1 LCSDTWCPLMRLLV
15 EVLDTNHM
23 ATHQAVLAAFSS
35 LSVNPFQLFLT
46 YANARPQLTIFQNL
60 LHRAVTYIL
69 YTLSSSPSPLIQYLF
84 KDVDILGQT
93 LAGCDLSQGD
103 FLNGLSKRTLHGFY
117 LNLAS
122 SIRCASE
129 SSPNAEL
136 ISSLIQ
142 ASNNASRWETFLKDV
157 REYEEKNRGDDTGI
171 TPPPASNI
179 VDTAKIDACDMPDQM
194 VSNATQVRFRHQK
207 I

>member
-1 LCSDTWCPLMRLLV
+1 M
-15 EVLDTNHM
+15 
-23 ATHQAVLAAFSS
+23 
-35 LSVNPFQLFLT
+35 
-46 YANARPQLTIFQNL
+46 
-60 LHRAVTYIL
+60 
-69 YTLSSSPSPLIQYLF
+69 
-84 KDVDILGQT
+84 
-93 LAGCDLSQGD
+93 
-103 FLNGLSKRTLHGFY
+103 HGFY

-194 VSNATQVRFRHQK
+194 VSNATQLLAEYEQYLVPKALPEEVPVLFPCSSHDTEYVSINSFFFFSLISVK
-207 I
+207 P